1 MHSNCLEAISVPI
14 FMDKLV
20 LLILKHQING
30 IICYLCFPDGASDK
44 EPACQCIRC
53 KRYGFNPWVGKIP
66 WRRKWQPTPVFLPGK
81 EVSGKLHSMGSQ
93 RVRYNRATEHTHALQ
108 GHCSPSRSS
117 SVPSLSCFFFCL
129 FCRKLDPTVR
139 KIHG

>member
-20 LLILKHQING
+20 LLMLEHQING
-30 IICYLCFPDGASDK
+30 IMCYLCFPGGASDK

-66 WRRKWQPTPVFLPGK
+66 WIRKWQPTPVFFPG
-81 EVSGKLHSMGSQ
+81 EFHGQ
-93 RVRYNRATEHTHALQ
+93 RSPV
-108 GHCSPSRSS
+108 GCSPVGHTESDTAE
-117 SVPSLSCFFFCL
+117 V
-129 FCRKLDPTVR
+129 
-139 KIHG
+139 I